1 MAISMAAEG
10 HDPALANLELLRQR
24 LREALYSKKA
34 RLREIMDL
42 CKRQRAELR
51 AWVKQRRAYALAELQ
66 NELRTARGAAL
77 ANRRLRLQEARRSST
92 STVELARAAVE
103 IERAHASEQLR
114 ITRAHATKRVAV
126 DKAHARSLSEN
137 VMSASTLKRLA
148 PLLEKAKGIR
158 PAPGESRTEALWRY
172 AHAHPEEMHALLEP
186 ATEKTIAQTRNQIA
200 AAEEAIRSGGKSAER
215 SRIARKAPPA
225 PAPRKHSGTARRSS
239 AVSKRPATE
248 RAAETTVAPVSLR
261 VEPVEATP
269 VEVAAPPAITP
280 AVSPAPAPTLVPRPS
295 PAPRSRGSRRSRAQL
310 GLDFNASTGTP
321 NATAANDVAP
331 ANEGSTPEAPEPAV
345 NPYEQRKAARIER
358 QRARAG
364 KLRAGAEAAHSKAK
378 AIGDMIPMGQPI
390 LVGHHSQR
398 RHERDLGK
406 IDKAMGKTVELT
418 RAAEA
423 LERRADRAERSHA
436 VSSDDPEAV
445 TKLKA
450 KLEEAEKGRARMRD
464 ANAAIRAGGDV
475 AARLKGLGFGDKTVE
490 ELLKPDPMGRIGFPA
505 YTLQNASAESARI
518 KARITELEKRTTAPA
533 RTPETIGGATI
544 SEADNRVRVVFPCI
558 PPEAVRKDLKTSGFH
573 WSPKVGAWLR
583 MTSNA
588 AWYEAKR
595 ILTAYAAP
603 RPTTASSG
611 T

>member
-1 MAISMAAEG
+1 MAIALGPGS

-34 RLREIMDL
+34 RLRELIEL

-51 AWVKQRRAYALAELQ
+51 AWVKERRAYALTELQ
-66 NELRTARGAAL
+66 NELRAARSAAQT
-77 ANRRLRLQEARRSST
+77 NRRQRLQEARRSST

-103 IERAHASEQLR
+103 IERAHAAEQLR
-114 ITRAHATKRVAV
+114 ITRAHETKRVAV
-126 DKAHARSLSEN
+126 DKAHVRSLSEN

-148 PLLEKAKGIR
+148 PLLEKAKGVR

-200 AAEEAIRSGGKSAER
+200 AAEEAIRSGASPAPR
-215 SRIARKAPPA
+215 ARLARKAPPR
-225 PAPRKHSGTARRSS
+225 PSRTHSATARKSS
-239 AVSKRPATE
+239 AVPKRRAPARPA
-248 RAAETTVAPVSLR
+248 AAKVAPVSAH
-261 VEPVEATP
+261 VEPERAMTAEAAAQPTTAP
-269 VEVAAPPAITP
+269 VA
-280 AVSPAPAPTLVPRPS
+280 SPAPAPTPVPQPS
-295 PAPRSRGSRRSRAQL
+295 PAPRTRGSRRSRAQL
-310 GLDFNASTGTP
+310 GLDFSASTATP
-321 NATAANDVAP
+321 IAAAANDVAP
-331 ANEGSTPEAPEPAV
+331 ADEASPPAPPPPGL
-345 NPYEQRKAARIER
+345 NPYEQKKASRIER
-358 QRARAG
+358 QRTRAG

-418 RAAEA
+418 KAAEA
-423 LERRADRAERSHA
+423 LERRADRAERSHT
-436 VSSDDPEAV
+436 VSSDDPDAV

-450 KLEEAEKGRARMRD
+450 KLEEAEKGRGRMRD

-475 AARLKGLGFGDKTVE
+475 AARLKGLGFGDKTVA

-505 YTLQNASAESARI
+505 YALQNASAESARI
-518 KARITELEKRTTAPA
+518 KARITELEKRATAPA

-558 PPEAVRKDLKTSGFH
+558 PPEAVRKDLKASGFH

-595 ILTAYAAP
+595 VLTAYAAP
-603 RPTTASSG
+603 RPVTSSSG
-611 T
+611 A